1 MTYFLPVFAGEPPVA
16 LPPGIAVCQAGTH
29 GVTGIPGFGPNGLP
43 ALYARY
49 RASIGEKELDF
60 AVWGVSEPVILDAR
74 AWFQAKGSPSSKGS
88 GPVLYESV
96 TGTARPL
103 VGFFAD
109 LPVRENPAVA
119 ERWFFML
126 EFGVEA
132 SRDER
137 IQIAQALARS
147 GPQAFAA
154 CRRVEDLSFPA
165 TITLFNGVKKM

>member
-1 MTYFLPVFAGEPPVA
+1 MTYFLPVFAGEPPVT
-16 LPPGIAVCQAGTH
+16 LPPGIAVCQEGTQR
-29 GVTGIPGFGPNGLP
+29 VTGIPGFGPNGLP
-43 ALYARY
+43 ALFARY
-49 RASIGEKELDF
+49 RASIGEKELYF
-60 AVWGVSEPVILDAR
+60 AAWAVSEPVILDAR
-74 AWFQAKGSPSSKGS
+74 TWFQAKGSLSSKGG

-103 VGFFAD
+103 VGFFAG
-109 LPVRENPAVA
+109 LPVRENPAVP

-137 IQIAQALARS
+137 VRIVQALARS
-147 GPQAFAA
+147 GPQAFSA

-165 TITLFNGVKKM
+165 TITLFNAVKKM